1 MGRIPCDAV
10 TLIDELRLICGEDGV
25 ATDAGEL
32 ATFESDAFTL
42 VKARPDVVVFPRSTE
57 EVSQCVRA
65 AVKHGA
71 VIVPRGAG
79 TSLAGG
85 TIAVGGGVC
94 ICLSRMR
101 RILQVDL
108 RNRFAHVE
116 AGVANLSV
124 SNAVREAGYQYAPD
138 PSSQM
143 VSTIGGNVATNAGG
157 PHTLKMGV
165 TANHVLGATVVLADG
180 SVRTFGGTYPDAPG
194 GDLLGLLV
202 GSEGT
207 LGIVCEVI
215 VRLTRSPSE
224 FRTQLVVFD
233 TIDQAA
239 RTISA
244 IIAAGILPAALELMD
259 SLTIAAVEDWL
270 HMGFPRDAGAV
281 LIIELD
287 GLAPGLDRQAARV
300 SEICEVH
307 GAREVRMAQRAAERA
322 ELWKARK
329 KSFGAMG
336 RYGMSMCTQD
346 GVVPRTRIPEIMAF
360 VADVSARRGIRI
372 ANVIHAGDGNIHPL
386 MLYDE
391 RDARQVRAVVEASHE
406 ILRKCVELGGA
417 ISGEHGIGIE
427 KVGAMDA
434 MFDADSLAMM
444 QRVRGA
450 FDPAGLLNPRKVY
463 ATGGGCLELLKP
475 PKGIPA

>member
-1 MGRIPCDAV
+1 M
-10 TLIDELRLICGEDGV
+10 TLIDELRVICGADGV
-25 ATDAGEL
+25 ASDVGEL

-42 VKARPDVVVFPRSTE
+42 VKARPDVVAFPRSTD
-57 EVSQCVRA
+57 EVAAVVRA
-65 AVKHGA
+65 AGRQGA
-71 VIVPRGAG
+71 AIIPRGAG

-85 TIAVGGGVC
+85 TIAVDGGVC

-101 RILQVDL
+101 RILKIDL
-108 RNRFAHVE
+108 RDRYAHVE
-116 AGVANLSV
+116 AGVANLAV
-124 SNAVREAGYQYAPD
+124 SNAVREAGCQYAPD

-165 TANHVLGATVVLADG
+165 TVNHVLGARVVMSDG
-180 SVRTFGGTYPDAPG
+180 EITQFGGAYADAPG
-194 GDLLGLLV
+194 SDLLGLVV

-207 LGIVCEVI
+207 LGIVTEI
-215 VRLTRSPSE
+215 FVRLTRIAPE
-224 FRTQLVVFD
+224 VRTQLAVFE

-244 IIAAGILPAALELMD
+244 IIAAGILPAALEMMD
-259 SLTIAAVEDWL
+259 ALTVAAVEDWL

-287 GLAPGLDRQAARV
+287 GLSPGMDRQVARV
-300 SEICEVH
+300 GEICRAN
-307 GAREVRMAQRAAERA
+307 GCREVRIAATAGERA

-346 GVVPRTRIPEIMAF
+346 GVVPRTRVPEIMRF
-360 VADVSARRGIRI
+360 VAEVSARRGIRI

-391 RDARQVRAVVEASHE
+391 RDARQVRAVVEASHD
-406 ILRKCVELGGA
+406 ILRKCVELGGT
-417 ISGEHGIGIE
+417 ITGEHGIGIE
-427 KVGAMDA
+427 KVGAIEA
-434 MFDADSLAMM
+434 MFDAESLSMM
-444 QRVRGA
+444 QRVRRA
-450 FDPAGLLNPRKVY
+450 FDSRGLLNPRKVF

>member
-1 MGRIPCDAV
+1 M
-10 TLIDELRLICGEDGV
+10 TLIDELRGICGPEGV
-25 ATDAGEL
+25 AADRGEL

-42 VKARPDVVVFPRSTE
+42 VKARPDLVAFPRSTD
-57 EVSQCVRA
+57 EVSRVVRA
-65 AVKHGA
+65 AVRAGA
-71 VIVPRGAG
+71 AIVPRGAG
-79 TSLAGG
+79 TSLSGG
-85 TIAVGGGVC
+85 AIAVDGGVC
-94 ICLSRMR
+94 VCLSRMR
-101 RILQVDL
+101 RILKVDH
-108 RNRFAHVE
+108 RDRYAHVE
-116 AGVANLSV
+116 AGVANLAV
-124 SNAVREAGYQYAPD
+124 SNAVRDAGYQYAPD

-165 TANHVLGATVVLADG
+165 TVNHILGATVVLANGDI
-180 SVRTFGGTYPDAPG
+180 TQMGGTYPDAPG
-194 GDLLGLLV
+194 SDLLGLVV

-207 LGIVCEVI
+207 LGIVTEVI
-215 VRLTRSPSE
+215 VRLVRIAPE
-224 FRTQLVVFD
+224 VRTQLAVFE
-233 TIDQAA
+233 TIDAAA

-244 IIAAGILPAALELMD
+244 IIAAGILPAALEMMD
-259 SLTIAAVEDWL
+259 ALTVAAVEDWL

-287 GLAPGLDRQAARV
+287 GLAPGMDRQVARV
-300 SEICEVH
+300 GEICRAN
-307 GAREVRMAQRAAERA
+307 GCREVRIAATAAERA

-346 GVVPRTRIPEIMAF
+346 GVVPRTRVPEIMRF
-360 VADVSARRGIRI
+360 VAEVATRRGIRI

-386 MLYDE
+386 MLYDD
-391 RDARQVRAVVEASHE
+391 RDARQVRAVVEASHD
-406 ILRKCVELGGA
+406 ILRKCVELGGT

-427 KVGAMDA
+427 KVGAMEA
-434 MFDADSLAMM
+434 MFDAESLAMM
-444 QRVRGA
+444 QRIRIA
-450 FDPAGLLNPRKVY
+450 FDPGGTLNPRKLF